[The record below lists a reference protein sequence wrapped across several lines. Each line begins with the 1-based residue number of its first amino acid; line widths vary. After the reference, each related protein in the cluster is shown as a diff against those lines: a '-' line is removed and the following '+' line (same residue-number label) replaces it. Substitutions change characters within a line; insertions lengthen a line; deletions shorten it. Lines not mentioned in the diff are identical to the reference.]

1 MLRPRALPLDSPG
14 PSGLRGGL
22 GLGHAGRRHA
32 GPQGR
37 GLGHGGRR
45 AQSSHGTGHVEA
57 RGAEERGRSGI
68 PPLNDVC
75 GEGGSGRDERPRD
88 RNDLDQGHGF
98 TKDPTAASAATTEAA
113 NCHHRPT
120 FRRRARISAS
130 SAARAAR
137 WSSRSISSAMERSI
151 PLPASPVAGL
161 GARPTCSTMRR
172 TSAARWS
179 MITDEPL
186 VPGVMVGS

>member
-1 MLRPRALPLDSPG
+1 MLRPRALPLDSPC
-14 PSGLRGGL
+14 PLRLRGGL
-22 GLGHAGRRHA
+22 RLGRCGRRHA
-32 GPQGR
+32 RPQGR

-45 AQSSHGTGHVEA
+45 AQGSHGTGHVEA
-57 RGAEERGRSGI
+57 RGAKERGRSGI
-68 PPLNDVC
+68 PPLDDVR
-75 GEGGSGRDERPRD
+75 GEGGSGRDERPGNRD
-88 RNDLDQGHGF
+88 DLDQGHGF
-98 TKDPTAASAATTEAA
+98 TRLPTAASAATTEAA
-113 NCHHRPT
+113 SCHHRPT
-120 FRRRARISAS
+120 FRRLARISAS

-137 WSSRSISSAMERSI
+137 WSSRSMSSAMDRSI

-186 VPGVMVGS
+186 VPGAMVGS